1 MGEQYRGFL
10 YAAYK
15 DKLTVEALLPDAETH
30 SESIAF
36 HSQQMAEKVMKEV
49 FVQNAVVPPKTH
61 AVDDL
66 LAAASEKGWVK
77 ASSEAVQAAHSLSM
91 HAVVARYAECP
102 DITRGEALQAVAH
115 ANVMADMVGASGYD
129 VVRIES
135 DIHLLRQEGDAS
147 KPDSD
152 SDPKG
157 SCGV

>member
-1 MGEQYRGFL
+1 MQ
-10 YAAYK
+10 
-15 DKLTVEALLPDAETH
+15 
-30 SESIAF
+30 
-36 HSQQMAEKVMKEV
+36 
-49 FVQNAVVPPKTH
+49 
-61 AVDDL
+61 

-115 ANVMADMVGASGYD
+115 ANVIADMVGASGYD

>member
-102 DITRGEALQAVAH
+102 DITRGEALQAGAP
-115 ANVMADMVGASGYD
+115 ANVIAGMVGASGYD

-135 DIHLLRQEGDAS
+135 HIHLLRQEGDAS